1 MTNKAVILARGL
13 GKRMR
18 QADDRAT
25 IDAHQAAVADQGI
38 KAMIPIGRPFLDYV
52 LSALADA
59 GIHDVCLVIGPEHS
73 AVRNYYE
80 RSDLLDRVRVT
91 LAIQE
96 RPIGTANAW
105 LPPRRFGATIRF
117 WVWTPTN

>member
-25 IDAHQAAVADQGI
+25 IDAHQAAVADAGL

-52 LSALADA
+52 LSALADVGFTDA
-59 GIHDVCLVIGPEHS
+59 CIVIGPEHHQ
-73 AVRNYYE
+73 VREHYTRDVKPSRISIE
-80 RSDLLDRVRVT
+80 FAEQPKAL
-91 LAIQE
+91 
-96 RPIGTANAW
+96 GTADAV
-105 LPPRRFGATIRF
+105 LAAEEFVGGA
-117 WVWTPTN
+117 P